1 MSESPFIVPIPN
13 SYWVHSGTLLAG
25 EYPGSR
31 DDESSTDRLT
41 NFIKSG
47 IDTFID
53 LTQDGELPSY
63 SVLLQ
68 EHARGNNIDVTYT
81 RLPIVDF
88 GLPSFK
94 QMTMILDKVDR
105 SLESGKKVYVH
116 CWGGVGRT
124 GTVIGCYLVRH
135 GAKPLDALDQLSA
148 WWQSIPKRI
157 FHPRT
162 PETDEQIQFV
172 LNWKENS

>member
-13 SYWVHSGTLLAG
+13 SYWVRSGNLLAG

-31 DDESSTDRLT
+31 EIEESTDRLT
-41 NFIKSG
+41 SFIKSG
-47 IDTFID
+47 INTFID
-53 LTQDGELPSY
+53 LTQEGELPSY
-63 SVLLQ
+63 APLLHEQ
-68 EHARGNNIDVTYT
+68 ALGKNIDVTHT
-81 RLPIVDF
+81 RIPIVDF
-88 GLPSFK
+88 GLPSIER
-94 QMTMILDKVDR
+94 MTMILDKVDG
-105 SLESGKKVYVH
+105 SLRGGKKVYVH

-135 GAKPLDALDQLSA
+135 GAKPQVALDQLSA

-172 LNWKENS
+172 LTWKENS